1 MTHNAAGFP
10 KQAEEAKMKRP
21 RSCNLGLQPAR
32 RGNLATPGSEEWLK
46 RAVSAEN
53 LTRRKSSPQWAARF
67 IVKKSNS
74 SCNLS
79 IMQILHS
86 TRPECFP

>member
-32 RGNLATPGSEEWLK
+32 RGNLATPGSEEWL
-46 RAVSAEN
+46 
-53 LTRRKSSPQWAARF
+53 
-67 IVKKSNS
+67 
-74 SCNLS
+74 
-79 IMQILHS
+79 
-86 TRPECFP
+86 